1 MACLREGYAG
11 GPVLVNVDGE
21 YVREGA
27 SWGTAVLQLDG
38 RYVRD
43 LSGGVTMGYV
53 DQSGVIWNMQQER
66 LAVIE
71 GDYIRDSWG
80 LEILYWVD
88 GEAGCSEKA
97 AMTLAAL
104 KLQGKL

>member
-1 MACLREGYAG
+1 MLVVRYLS
-11 GPVLVNVDGE
+11 VLTASM
-21 YVREGA
+21 YVRGLLGA
-27 SWGTAVLQLDG
+27 
-38 RYVRD
+38 RRFCCYVRD
-43 LSGGVTMGYV
+43 LSGGVTMGYA

-80 LEILYWVD
+80 LEILYWVE
-88 GEAGCSEKA
+88 GEAGRSEKA

>member
-27 SWGTAVLQLDG
+27 SWGTAVLLDG

-43 LSGGVTMGYV
+43 LSGGVTMGYA
-53 DQSGVIWNMQQER
+53 DQNGVIWNMQQER
-66 LAVIE
+66 LAVID
-71 GDYIRDSWG
+71 GDYVRDSWG

-88 GEAGCSEKA
+88 GEAGRSEKA
-97 AMTLAAL
+97 ALALAAM